1 MGSFD
6 CTLIKLCSDFLIHNT
21 IRVSFL
27 YSLYVTNFRPPE
39 GNLLRYRFQ
48 TLFSNTPKFR
58 YLVLGVGV
66 CVLKF

>member
-6 CTLIKLCSDFLIHNT
+6 CTLIKLSFDFLIHDT

-39 GNLLRYRFQ
+39 GNSFTEIQILNYLA
-48 TLFSNTPKFR
+48 TLPNLDTSFW
-58 YLVLGVGV
+58 GWGCV
-66 CVLKF
+66 C